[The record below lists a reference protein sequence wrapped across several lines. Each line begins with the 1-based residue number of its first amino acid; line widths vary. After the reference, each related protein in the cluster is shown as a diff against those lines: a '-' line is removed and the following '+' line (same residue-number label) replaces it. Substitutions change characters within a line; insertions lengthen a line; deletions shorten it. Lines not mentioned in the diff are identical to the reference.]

1 MEDLKTKDGIEFY
14 PFLKATKNCAKSV
27 IVAQL
32 TVPFGTMG
40 RSAGLRP
47 GTRLENIGLR

>member
-1 MEDLKTKDGIEFY
+1 MKDLKTKDGIEFY
-14 PFLKATKNCAKSV
+14 PFLKATKNSAKSV

-32 TVPFGTMG
+32 TVPFGTVR

-47 GTRLENIGLR
+47 GVVSDWNIEH